1 MQRSN
6 FEHLVVKFTMIYR
19 NIKEKLEK
27 ALSFSPVVLLTGARQ
42 TGKSTLMAAIAQERN
57 YSFYTFDSLTTL
69 AAATN
74 DPSGFITGIQKPT
87 ILDEV
92 QRIPEIFLPI
102 KHEVDRN
109 RQPGQFAL
117 TGSANPL
124 LIPTLGD
131 TLAGR
136 ISILELFPLS
146 QGELLGIF
154 DDFIDLAF
162 SDKHPIIAQVSKKE
176 LIEKMIIGGYPN
188 VQSIDEE
195 QRDQW
200 FDNYITTVLKRE
212 ISELAKIEGIV
223 EFPQLLR
230 LLATRAGTILNAS
243 ELSRASMLVNTTL
256 RRYLALLQ
264 TVFLVGFLPSWGVN
278 LSKRLV
284 KSPKVYLVDTGLL
297 SYLLGINHDRL
308 SVDSALIGN
317 LFENFVVME
326 LKKQATWS
334 KRRVTLYYYRTLDGI
349 EVDIVLEDKAGNIVG
364 IEVKASE
371 TVTAMDFKGLKHMQ
385 ETYKDRFLKGIVL
398 YAGSEGVPFGKNLF
412 AWPISSLWAK
422 NTQI

>member
-1 MQRSN
+1 M
-6 FEHLVVKFTMIYR
+6 FHR

-42 TGKSTLMAAIAQERN
+42 TGKSTLMTAIAQEHK
-57 YSFYTFDSLTTL
+57 YSFHTFDSLTTL
-69 AAATN
+69 AAASS
-74 DPSGFITGIQKPT
+74 DPSGFIAGIQKPA

-102 KHEVDRN
+102 KHEVDQN

-146 QGELLGIF
+146 QGELLGVF
-154 DDFIDLAF
+154 DDFIDFVFGDTYPA
-162 SDKHPIIAQVSKKE
+162 ITRIARKD
-176 LIEKMIIGGYPN
+176 LIEKIMVGGYPN
-188 VQSIDEE
+188 VQLLDEE
-195 QRDQW
+195 MRDQW

-212 ISELAKIEGIV
+212 VTELAKIEGIV

-230 LLATRAGTILNAS
+230 LLATRAGTILNVS

-264 TVFLVGFLPSWGVN
+264 TVFLVNFLPSWGIN

-308 SVDSALIGN
+308 SVDVTLVGN
-317 LFENFVVME
+317 LFENFVIME

-334 KRRVTLYYYRTLDGI
+334 KRRVNLYYYRTLDGI
-349 EVDIVLEDKAGNIVG
+349 EVDLVLEDKAGNIVG

-371 TVTAMDFKGLKHMQ
+371 TVTAADFKGLKHMQ
-385 ETYKDRFLKGIVL
+385 ETYKNRFLKGIVL
-398 YAGSEGVPFGKNLF
+398 YAGSDNVPFGKKLF
-412 AWPISSLWAK
+412 AWPLSCLWAK
-422 NTQI
+422 PA